1 MGNRVRLKWRYSYE
15 YKQHKILS
23 DTPSYNL
30 LPPQNSGTQEFSNS
44 ESFGTLKLRLLFNV
58 TQTYATT
65 DAIIFFFLKDRCY
78 NFLCGLKIMK
88 KLKHKNF
95 Q

>member
-65 DAIIFFFLKDRCY
+65 DAIIFFFFEGPMLQFFVWFK
-78 NFLCGLKIMK
+78 NNEKIET
-88 KLKHKNF
+88 
-95 Q
+95 